1 MKTRSQLAQG
11 YVNGTLSK
19 KERILAEKNV
29 IVMSEVKRLNG
40 LKKVKK
46 VRKING

>member
-11 YVNGTLSK
+11 YVDGTLCK
-19 KERILAEKNV
+19 KEQALAENNV
-29 IVMSEVKRLNG
+29 VVMSEVKRLNG